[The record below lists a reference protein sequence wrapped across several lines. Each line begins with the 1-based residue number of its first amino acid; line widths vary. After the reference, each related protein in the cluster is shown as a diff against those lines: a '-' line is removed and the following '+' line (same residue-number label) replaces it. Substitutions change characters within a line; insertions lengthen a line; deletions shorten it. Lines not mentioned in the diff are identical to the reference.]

1 MIRAVLTPHDGS
13 PATVVLGLD
22 EVNIERLRQNKPIH
36 VNLHHLDPG
45 GKPTDLPNINVVLA
59 YDNDELR
66 EWLQN
71 MSGSSAAEQLK
82 AAAESQKDSR

>member
-22 EVNIERLRQNKPIH
+22 EVNIERLRQNKPIY

-45 GKPTDLPNINVVLA
+45 GDPTNLPNVNVVLA
-59 YDNDELR
+59 YDNDDLR
-66 EWLQN
+66 EWLQQAA
-71 MSGSSAAEQLK
+71 GSSAAEKLK
-82 AAAESQKDSR
+82 AAAASQKDPT